1 MRLSQTRREER
12 RQFGKKRRKLQ
23 RFPIKNKL
31 KGQTMNLGEKI
42 RKYRMKKGLSQNQL
56 AVLSGVK
63 QPVLCR
69 VESGVARDMRAGNV
83 ARIAEALGIPVD
95 QLLTDRKIP
104 TNDYVSHDRDALR
117 LVETFFELDAKER
130 VQLLDFAEYLKRKAT
145 NL

>member
-1 MRLSQTRREER
+1 
-12 RQFGKKRRKLQ
+12 
-23 RFPIKNKL
+23 
-31 KGQTMNLGEKI
+31 MNLGEKI